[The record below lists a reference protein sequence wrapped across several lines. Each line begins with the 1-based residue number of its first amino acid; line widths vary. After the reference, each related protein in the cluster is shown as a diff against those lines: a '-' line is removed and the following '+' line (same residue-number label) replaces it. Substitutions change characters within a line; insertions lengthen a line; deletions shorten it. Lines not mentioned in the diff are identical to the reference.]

1 MTRRQSERWEAI
13 AKRSISGDSSMSLCT
28 ASLGGGRTS
37 ATHLQPP
44 AFLGRTPLCRIS
56 RGLTRMAAR
65 SCETLCA
72 STELL
77 LFQTPHQYRRLEKS
91 GIPAKSLPGG
101 KASKIFPVFWW
112 TQRMGRCD
120 GSGSPS
126 TVCSRSTGPTSRV
139 SQSHVGRCL

>member
-1 MTRRQSERWEAI
+1 MRL
-13 AKRSISGDSSMSLCT
+13 RSSRS
-28 ASLGGGRTS
+28 ASLPSRPRARAEMCKSVERTGWW
-37 ATHLQPP
+37 QPGLGQT

-101 KASKIFPVFWW
+101 KASKIFPACWW